1 MCVPRG
7 SMPPV
12 RLQPWNIEIGKL
24 DARAL
29 PPLHT
34 LENPPPR
41 VDPAPHPTLPYENL
55 AFEGGGVKGIAYV
68 GALEVL
74 EEVGLYPAHIR
85 RVAGASSGSFLAA
98 MVAAG
103 CTSEE
108 LREMLVDHDLSQIMR
123 DARFGMLSGIY
134 NMFTVY
140 GLNPG
145 ARLLGFLGERL
156 RERTGSEDVTFHQL
170 LERCGRELCV
180 PVTNITR
187 MCTEY
192 CHPKTTPDMPVRLA
206 VGMSMSLPVLMAPYR
221 LIRTLEEADETDL
234 YTDGG
239 LLCNYPI
246 HAYDGWWLS
255 LQPQDTYLSRLRP
268 LSQMATHVHD
278 LVRFKPRNPKT
289 LGFTVF
295 EQAEI
300 DISQRWTLPDG
311 GAPKRPDTRL
321 ARDREAREAKL
332 HDRSRMSQALGRATE
347 RLLDAMAAIEVS
359 GDGLISR
366 EEAEALFRGGRLSPR
381 DASLL
386 FGTTDVHAIFE
397 ELDHNGDGQISYAEL
412 IRFID
417 STNVPLTAHLA
428 MTRFEP
434 KSVTSFINM
443 MFQTVWA
450 HMRRVTLHP
459 EDRDRTIA
467 IDTDYVSTADFQVE
481 PHDQAFLLET
491 GRRATQ
497 AFLAHH
503 HGVTP
508 PR

>member
-1 MCVPRG
+1 
-7 SMPPV
+7 MPPV
-12 RLQPWNIEIGKL
+12 RLHPWNIEIGKIG
-24 DARAL
+24 APQL
-29 PPLHT
+29 PPVESLAQ
-34 LENPPPR
+34 PPPEIA
-41 VDPAPHPTLPYENL
+41 PGPHPSLPYENL

-74 EEVGLYPAHIR
+74 EEVGLYPGHIR
-85 RVAGASSGSFLAA
+85 RVAGASSGSFLAS
-98 MVAAG
+98 MVAVG
-103 CTSEE
+103 CSSED
-108 LREMLVDHDLSQIMR
+108 LREMLAEHNLGAVMR

-134 NMFTVY
+134 NMLTVY

-145 ARLLGFLGERL
+145 ARLLRFLGDRL
-156 RERTGSEDVTFHQL
+156 RERTGSEDVTFQQL

-221 LIRTLEEADETDL
+221 LIRVLEETHETDL

-255 LQPQDTYLSRLRP
+255 LAPQDTYLSRLRP
-268 LSQMATHVHD
+268 LSQMASHVHD
-278 LVRFKPRNPKT
+278 LVRFQPSNPKT

-295 EQAEI
+295 EQSEI
-300 DISQRWTLPDG
+300 DVSQRWTLPEG
-311 GAPKRPDTRL
+311 EAPKRPDTPL
-321 ARDREAREAKL
+321 ARARGEREAKL
-332 HDRSRMSQALGRATE
+332 HDRSRMSQALGRAAE
-347 RLLDAMAAIEVS
+347 RLMDAMAAVEIS

-366 EEAEALFRGGRLSPR
+366 EEAEGLFRGGRLSPR

-386 FGTTDVHAIFE
+386 FGTTDVHAIFD

-412 IRFID
+412 VRFID

-428 MTRFEP
+428 LARCEP
-434 KSVTSFINM
+434 KNVTSFISV

-459 EDRDRTIA
+459 EDRFRTVA
-467 IDTDYVSTADFQVE
+467 IDTDYISTADFHMD

-491 GRRATQ
+491 GRRATE

-503 HGVTP
+503 HGLDP
-508 PR
+508 KR